1 MSQFDFGVINPATK
15 SGTALAADLMA
26 WRDAVHSGHR
36 GNTAPTYAAAGL
48 EWIDDTLDPLWVLKR
63 YDGTA
68 WIATYAIDTTTNQ
81 ASSINVGERLRY
93 PVAGGTANAL
103 TLTPAVA
110 TTAYLD
116 TDVVTLEAAANNSAA
131 ATLNVSGVGAKAIRK
146 IVGGADVAIV
156 VGDILAAGR
165 YKFNYKAAA
174 AAGAGAWI
182 LTNPS
187 TSSGLGFGS
196 SNAASA
202 TDLSKHIALFST
214 THGFSVTANR
224 INYVAPTG
232 VDHVYVVNGVDVGK
246 IGGNG
251 FTVGA
256 PTGGAQGAGTANT
269 KGYYE
274 DGARLSGWKQIADVT
289 LSGASQTISGIP
301 ADATEVEIQMI
312 QVGASAGTNASPML
326 IRLGSGAGIVATGYT
341 SGAGYGNNSAV
352 SPTATGLIFHQSTP
366 VNQTVITNIRLRR
379 VPGSN
384 FWNMSETGIFY
395 DTGAAE
401 VAITAG
407 GFIDMAA
414 VVVDRFQIATVANN
428 NTLAGRVIVSWRT

>member
-48 EWIDDTLDPLWVLKR
+48 EWIDNTLDPLWVLKR

-165 YKFNYKAAA
+165 YKFHYKAAA

-196 SNAASA
+196 LNAASA

-232 VDHVYVVNGVDVGK
+232 VDHVYVVNGVDVAK
-246 IGGNG
+246 IGGG
-251 FTVGA
+251 GLVVGA
-256 PTGGAQGAGTANT
+256 PTGGAPGAGKVNAIEFQQNGTRVPPITEVFGIGQTWQDVSASRVHTTSYQNT
-269 KGYYE
+269 TGKPIGVLIRFQGSGAARAFQVSTDNATWLAVIGTGSGVDAEVSAVVPNGHYY
-274 DGARLSGWKQIADVT
+274 RI
-289 LSGASQTISGIP
+289 SGASTIWSW
-301 ADATEVEIQMI
+301 AE
-312 QVGASAGTNASPML
+312 
-326 IRLGSGAGIVATGYT
+326 
-341 SGAGYGNNSAV
+341 
-352 SPTATGLIFHQSTP
+352 
-366 VNQTVITNIRLRR
+366 LR
-379 VPGSN
+379 
-384 FWNMSETGIFY
+384 
-395 DTGAAE
+395 
-401 VAITAG
+401 
-407 GFIDMAA
+407 
-414 VVVDRFQIATVANN
+414 
-428 NTLAGRVIVSWRT
+428 